1 MDVTVEVVEG
11 LTRRMKVQLPARDVQ
26 SQVETRLQSLARRV
40 RVDGF
45 RPGKAP
51 LKLVRSQY
59 ADSVRDEVMQSVVQ
73 STYGQ
78 ALQRE
83 QLRPAGPPSLEDRAL
98 DDASGF
104 TYTVTFEVYP
114 EINLQQLDQIKIQRP
129 VASIEDADLDRMVEN
144 LRQQRRQFQAVTDRA
159 AQSGDRVT
167 LDFHGTLDGA
177 EFEGNHGQ
185 DVKVELGSGRMLK
198 DFDAAV
204 LGMRAG
210 ESKDFDLNFPADY
223 AAAHLAGKTARFN
236 VKLRQVEEKRL
247 PAIDEAF
254 VRAFGVASGQVED
267 FRREVRDNMNREL
280 KQAVRARIKRQALDQ
295 LLALNPVSL
304 PGTLVQEEISRM
316 REQTLH
322 DMPAL
327 RQHPG
332 ALADNMFEEGA
343 RRRVGLGLLVG
354 EVIKQQKLEL
364 DKGRVQEAIREIAS
378 TYENPTEVENL
389 YAQRQ
394 DLRAG
399 VEALVLEDQV
409 VDWLTGQAQV
419 EDQAQGFYDLV
430 SPQPSAA

>member
-59 ADSVRDEVMQSVVQ
+59 ADSVREEVMQSVVQ

-78 ALQRE
+78 ALQRQ

-98 DDASGF
+98 DEAAGF
-104 TYTVTFEVYP
+104 SYTVTFEVYP
-114 EINLQQLDQIKIQRP
+114 EISLQLMDQIKVQRP
-129 VASIEDADLDRMVEN
+129 VASVEDADLDRMVEN
-144 LRQQRRQFQAVTDRA
+144 LRQQRRRFQPAADRA
-159 AQSGDRVT
+159 AQTGDRVT

-177 EFEGNHGQ
+177 EFEGNSGK

-204 LGMRAG
+204 QGMKAD
-210 ESKDFDLNFPADY
+210 ESKDFDLSFPVDY

-236 VKLRQVEEKRL
+236 VRLKQVEEKVL
-247 PAIDEAF
+247 PEIDEGF

-295 LLALNPVSL
+295 LLAHNPVTL
-304 PGTLVQEEISRM
+304 PNALVQEEIGRM
-316 REQTLH
+316 REQALH
-322 DMPAL
+322 EMPAL

-332 ALADNMFEEGA
+332 ALADGMFEEGA

-354 EVIKQQKLEL
+354 EVIKQQKIEL
-364 DKGRVQEAIREIAS
+364 DKARVQEAIQEIAS
-378 TYENPTEVENL
+378 TYENPKEVEGL
-389 YAQRQ
+389 YAQRK

-409 VDWLTGQAQV
+409 VDWLMGQAQV
-419 EDQAQGFYDLV
+419 EDQPQGFYDLV
-430 SPQPSAA
+430 SPQPATA